1 MKGVEA
7 EWDAYSGKY
16 KLYTKYDR
24 EMSGDDI
31 GVWFKYD
38 TEEDEVIEV
47 KMGVSFVSIENARL
61 NMNTEQP
68 DFNFDSACGS
78 RQDVERRSVACDGGR
93 RDERR

>member
-1 MKGVEA
+1 MEA

-68 DFNFDSACGS
+68 DFNFDKVRAAAGKM
-78 RQDVERRSVACDGGR
+78 
-93 RDERR
+93 